1 MEVSMLRKLRPR
13 ITYANVVSTIA
24 LALAIGGGTAYAAT
38 KIGSKN
44 IRYHAVTASKVATN
58 AVTASKV
65 KNGALSG
72 SDIRANSI
80 RGTQIRTGTLMA
92 SDFAANQLP
101 KGDKGDPGAPATS
114 IFGVVTSGG
123 GLTHFK
129 SIAAI
134 SGNGTA
140 GVGYTATVNQAVNT
154 CAPVATLAG
163 GGAGTVTA
171 EPTPGNAQQIT
182 FHTYDNNGAETP
194 SAFQFAVYC

>member
-24 LALAIGGGTAYAAT
+24 LGLAIGGGTAYAAT
-38 KIGSKN
+38 KIGTSN
-44 IRYHAVTASKVATN
+44 IRYHAVTGSKIANN

-65 KNGALSG
+65 KNKALSG
-72 SDIRANSI
+72 SDIRDNSLTS
-80 RGTQIRTGTLMA
+80 TQIRTGTLLA

-101 KGDKGDPGAPATS
+101 KGEPGAPGAPATS
-114 IFGVVTSGG
+114 IFGVVASGG
-123 GLTHFK
+123 GLTNFK
-129 SIAAI
+129 NVAAI

-140 GVGYTATVNQAVNT
+140 GVGYTVTINQAVNA

-163 GGAGTVTA
+163 GGAGSVTA

-182 FHTYDNNGAETP
+182 FHTYDNGLETP
-194 SAFQFAVYC
+194 RAFQFAVYC